1 MKNLWDTVKTYK
13 WPSDTSKV
21 LKITNHQE
29 IQNKTTTGYHFTPI
43 LGWLL

>member
-29 IQNKTTTGYHFTPI
+29 NAIKP
-43 LGWLL
+43 